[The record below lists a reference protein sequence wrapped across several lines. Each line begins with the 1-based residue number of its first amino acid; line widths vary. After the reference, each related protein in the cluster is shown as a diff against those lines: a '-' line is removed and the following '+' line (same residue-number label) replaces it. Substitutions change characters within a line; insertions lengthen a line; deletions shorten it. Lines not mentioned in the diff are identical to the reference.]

1 MGEVSFVLWA
11 ALAVSLAAGVWGV
24 RYTLRWWNWRF
35 VIPIICLFMIGTGP
49 LIDIGQRTGFFTA
62 EGARTVLE
70 YRWLVITVLA
80 LVSVVAVAQVFERGQ
95 RVYTDLLAS
104 EERFRS
110 ISRVLP
116 VGVFQA
122 DVDGRAVYANEGALE
137 MLGISIGDA
146 IGEGWMRSLHPADR
160 DRVMEE
166 WQAAAL
172 EGRDFRSEYRFVTT
186 NGRAIWVL
194 GHVLA
199 LKDDDG
205 DVVGHVGAITDITE
219 RKENEIAL
227 EHARE
232 TLERRVVER
241 TAELVHSN
249 ASLEREVANR
259 RHAEGALADSEA
271 RLRAIL
277 DNTPSYIWVKDL
289 AGRYVYVNEPM
300 MYPDEIPLLR
310 GLRGKTD
317 TELFPPDI
325 AAQLTTGDR
334 NVIETGAIVE
344 VEDTLDVPRGRR
356 SYVTTK
362 FPLRDAVGKVYA
374 VGGVATDVT
383 ERTRTTQAIE
393 RVFRLSPAL
402 MCTTDANG
410 RILMVNPACEH
421 AFGYT
426 PEEVI
431 GRSYED
437 FIHPDDLE
445 ATRIAGRKV
454 REDGQG
460 LIAYENRFRAKD
472 GTYHVLSSQLAFA
485 RDEQIFY
492 AAGADVTDQTRQAN
506 AIRRV
511 YSLSP
516 LAMSRVDWDGRITLA
531 NPAYHQ
537 ALGYTE
543 QEMVGRSYRDFV
555 HPDDLPSVEA
565 LDRELRVTEKTASFD
580 TRMVCKDGSVR
591 LFAWETASA
600 LSERA
605 FYNVGR
611 DITAQAQQMDAIR
624 RIYRLSPV
632 SMCTFDWTGQII
644 MMNPILPQSLG
655 YTEAEL
661 LGHRAIDLLHP
672 DDVEVVNDQFRALTT
687 NETTLF
693 NVEMRV
699 RRKDGTY
706 RVLSWDVSSSPAER
720 RLYGVARDITDTR
733 QVEREMAERRDEMA
747 HLLRLQTMGEMAS
760 EIAHELNQPLT
771 AIVAYARGA
780 SNRLRSGDVPTDELN
795 DLMGKVATQA
805 LRAGELI
812 RRIRAYARKAELET
826 EPCDLNEL
834 VRNAVGLLGAGRR
847 TKAKV
852 RLVLDER
859 LPRID
864 ADAIQIEQVILNLV
878 RNGIEAA
885 SETGEPTLTIRTDLT
900 EGDEVRLSV
909 TDNGPGIE
917 DAGADHIFDPFYTTK
932 AAGVGLGLSI
942 SRTIVEAHG
951 GRIWAEPHNTGG
963 STFRFVLPFG
973 HVSQEFAES

>member
-11 ALAVSLAAGVWGV
+11 ALGASLAAGIWGV
-24 RYTLRWWNWRF
+24 RYALRWWDWRF
-35 VIPIICLFMIGTGP
+35 AIPIFCLFLVATGP
-49 LIDIGQRTGFFTA
+49 LIEIGQRTGFLTV
-62 EGARTVLE
+62 EGARLVLE

-80 LVSVVAVAQVFERGQ
+80 LVSVVAVSQVFERGQ
-95 RVYTDLLAS
+95 RVYADLLAS

-137 MLGISIGDA
+137 MLGISLGDA
-146 IGEGWMRSLHPADR
+146 IGEGWMRSLHPEDR

-186 NGRAIWVL
+186 NGQAIWVL

-205 DVVGHVGAITDITE
+205 DVIGHVGAITDITE
-219 RKENEIAL
+219 RKETEIAL

-241 TAELVHSN
+241 TAELVRSN

-259 RHAEGALADSEA
+259 RHAEAALADSEA

-289 AGRYVYVNEPM
+289 AGRYVYVNEPTV
-300 MYPDEIPLLR
+300 YPDEIPLLR
-310 GLRGKTD
+310 DLRGKTD
-317 TELFPPDI
+317 AELFAPDV
-325 AAQLTTGDR
+325 AAQLRAGDR
-334 NVIETGAIVE
+334 DVIDTGAIVE

-362 FPLRDAVGKVYA
+362 FPLRDAIGKVYA

-383 ERTRTTQAIE
+383 DRLRTVQAIE

-402 MCTTDANG
+402 MCTTDITG
-410 RILMVNPACEH
+410 RILMVNPACQN
-421 AFGYT
+421 AFGYA

-437 FIHPDDLE
+437 FIHPEDLE
-445 ATRIAGRKV
+445 ATREAGMRV
-454 REDGQG
+454 LADGQG
-460 LIAYENRFRAKD
+460 LVAYENRFRAKD
-472 GTYHVLSSQLAFA
+472 GTYRVLSSQLAFA

-492 AAGADVTDQTRQAN
+492 AAGADVTEQARKTD

-511 YSLSP
+511 YRLSP

-531 NPAYHQ
+531 NPAYLA
-537 ALGYTE
+537 ALGYSE
-543 QEMVGRSYRDFV
+543 KEMIGRSYRDFV
-555 HPDDLPSVEA
+555 HPDDLPAAEA
-565 LDRELRVTEKTASFD
+565 LDRELRVTERTTSYD

-600 LSERA
+600 HAERA

-611 DITAQAQQMDAIR
+611 DITAQTQQMDAIR

-632 SMCTFDWTGQII
+632 AMCTFDWTGQIV
-644 MMNPILPQSLG
+644 MMNPVLPQSLG

-661 LGHRAIDLLHP
+661 LGRPAIELVHP
-672 DDVEVVNDQFRALTT
+672 DDVDVINEQFRTLTT
-687 NETTLF
+687 KETALS

-706 RVLSWDVSSSPAER
+706 RVLSWDVSSSPAEL
-720 RLYGVARDITDTR
+720 RLYGVARDVTDSR
-733 QVEREMAERRDEMA
+733 RIEREMTERRDEMS

-780 SNRLRSGDVPTDELN
+780 SNRLRSSDVPTEELS

-805 LRAGELI
+805 LRAAELI
-812 RRIRAYARKAELET
+812 RRIRSYARKAEIDT

-847 TKAKV
+847 TKAKL
-852 RLVLDER
+852 RLVLDDR
-859 LPRID
+859 LPRIA

-885 SETGEPTLTIRTDLT
+885 SETGEPALTIRTDLT

-909 TDNGPGIE
+909 TDNGPGLE
-917 DAGADHIFDPFYTTK
+917 DVGADQIFDPFYTTK

-951 GRIWAEPHNTGG
+951 GRIWAEPHDTGG

-973 HVSQEFAES
+973 HVSH